1 MGRRICTHCFHI
13 ENQHYLYIHH
23 FKNSCIIF
31 LRFSVTEV
39 YLFPAYGRQ
48 HLDVK
53 PKRTAVLLG
62 STSLLKLFVR
72 EEFCACWNICCLLPQ
87 PNSNIRDLNAEI
99 STVILKR
106 MCLIQALTSL
116 VLTGF
121 STLREIKQL
130 WHISSKN
137 VLSVNLSKSIRTY
150 KHSLSGFTYQV

>member
-1 MGRRICTHCFHI
+1 MCTHCFHL

-39 YLFPAYGRQ
+39 CLFPAHRRQ

-72 EEFCACWNICCLLPQ
+72 AERCACWNICCPLSQ
-87 PNSNIRDLNAEI
+87 PNFYIWDLNAEI
-99 STVILKR
+99 STVILER